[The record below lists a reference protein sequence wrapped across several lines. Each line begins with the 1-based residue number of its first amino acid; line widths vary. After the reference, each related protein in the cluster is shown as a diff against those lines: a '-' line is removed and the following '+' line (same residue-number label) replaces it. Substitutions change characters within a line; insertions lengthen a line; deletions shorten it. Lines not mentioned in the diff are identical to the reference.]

1 MKLSVVKLKMKI
13 RSGKNNRTKK
23 ENKENEIKSS
33 NVPKKSMMIKKRTI
47 SKNNKAKCRLFGVS
61 NGDYLIQMPF
71 I

>member
-33 NVPKKSMMIKKRTI
+33 NVPKKKYDDQEE
-47 SKNNKAKCRLFGVS
+47 N
-61 NGDYLIQMPF
+61 D
-71 I
+71 